1 MTSKQVSNSDALYL
15 KQCDICHLDLM
26 TCKIQYLQ
34 FMGYVIY
41 DWRNVN
47 MEKTSIYFRNEYHII
62 KENEELE
69 SSPIQNNRLIINH
82 I

>member
-47 MEKTSIYFRNEYHII
+47 MEKTSIYFRNECYII